1 MLIAHPLEVLS
12 AQECWRLL
20 GEQRVGRI
28 AFTDRALPAIRPLN
42 YVRAGQNLVLRVSG
56 DALGSRLDGQV
67 VAFEVDEI
75 DTAGHVGWSVVVVGT
90 VRMVRSEAEIRRT
103 VMMPLSWAGADHQ
116 DVLLLTVGEI
126 SGRRVH
132 RTWTGE

>member
-1 MLIAHPLEVLS
+1 MLIAHPLEILS
-12 AQECWRLL
+12 VQECWRLL

-42 YVRAGQNLVLRVSG
+42 YVQAGQNLVLRVSA

-75 DTAGHVGWSVVVVGT
+75 DTAGRVGWSVVVVGT
-90 VRMVRSEAEIRRT
+90 VRMVRSEAEIR
-103 VMMPLSWAGADHQ
+103 
-116 DVLLLTVGEI
+116 
-126 SGRRVH
+126 
-132 RTWTGE
+132 